1 MAKDVRE
8 QLSVPL
14 SAEVRAAIE
23 RVAER
28 EHRSTAG
35 QVRHWVLEALAAIAD
50 QRSGVRAA

>member
-1 MAKDVRE
+1 MAKDKE

-14 SAEVRAAIE
+14 TAEVRAAIE

-35 QVRHWVLEALAAIAD
+35 QVRHWILSALANGDQQSGARAI
-50 QRSGVRAA
+50 